1 MHFFTNIVV
10 YIDICEQEIVEKK
23 ERMRKTTTVT
33 YAGRTIFDMGVP
45 YEEDEEQPRNDN
57 QPDKKQPTFADLLY
71 IFTPCCLP
79 RFFSSSSQ

>member
-1 MHFFTNIVV
+1 
-10 YIDICEQEIVEKK
+10 
-23 ERMRKTTTVT
+23 MRKTTVT
-33 YAGRTIFDMGVP
+33 NARRTIFDMGAFP
-45 YEEDEEQPRNDN
+45 YEEDEEQTRNDN